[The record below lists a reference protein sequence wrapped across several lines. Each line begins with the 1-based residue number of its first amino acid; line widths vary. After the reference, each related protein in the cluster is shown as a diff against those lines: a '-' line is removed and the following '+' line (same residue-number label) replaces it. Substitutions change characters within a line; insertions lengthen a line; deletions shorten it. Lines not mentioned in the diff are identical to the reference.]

1 MSDKSKLGFNINPKN
16 YDELNS
22 TDNLITSGSDSGW
35 LGKKLQGDN
44 SNDLDLSKINPLFDK
59 ELYEK
64 YRPGVNTNDGSVNQD
79 IWGYKC
85 FNSPVSFRNGI
96 YGDTYS
102 ITEHKSNSEPIL
114 VLRTAHGSYEGRIS
128 IAGSSMTMTTGQ
140 DADSDPYIEINGD
153 DNSIILHAEKLNL
166 PPVTVTHAL
175 SADNA
180 QFADNA
186 EFANRARIL
195 AQNADSV
202 NYIEV
207 TDNSLVPVGRS
218 MTLGGITAKFDCVFA
233 HVFDGMAT
241 CATALAYGDG
251 DGVAILLTADS
262 HNLIRPT
269 GNEEINIGDVNH
281 KLGTVYA
288 SSFNG
293 KATSAVSAD
302 TAGKAMHDYYG
313 NDIRETYVIKNL
325 NTSNDIQSYNAII
338 GSGERL
344 FFFNEPCIENSIE
357 SPYEI
362 PKPYVSIGTTYE
374 NNGVTS
380 KNVFSWTNKNNTIT
394 QKCTISSQFS
404 YDEGQYGATDFY
416 VYPEA
421 SSNKLFSPNIGRP
434 NSPWDNIYCRRLK
447 CNTLI
452 CNSFPTI
459 TGDKNKTSV
468 GNIRLLAIQSP
479 YIPDTD
485 IYKTI
490 GHGSEIQSPIMIDG
504 KEFNIYIAR
513 LGTVVENG
521 ANIIKLMRDID
532 GVAGEG
538 VAVEGKWR
546 LLSSVYI
553 TNDRAGIMYTPALA
567 MRVE

>member
-44 SNDLDLSKINPLFDK
+44 NSTIDISKINPLFDK

-102 ITEHKSNSEPIL
+102 ITEHKSNGESIL
-114 VLRTAHGSYEGRIS
+114 VLRTAHGNYEGRIS

-166 PPVTVTHAL
+166 PPVTVSHAL
-175 SADNA
+175 S
-180 QFADNA
+180 ADNA

-195 AQNADSV
+195 SQNADSA

-207 TDNSLVPVGRS
+207 TDNSLVPVGRN
-218 MTLGGITAKFDCVFA
+218 MTLGGVTAQFDCVHA
-233 HVFDGMAT
+233 HVFAGIAT
-241 CATALAYGDG
+241 SATALAYGDS
-251 DGVAILLTADS
+251 DGAAILLTADS

-269 GNEEINIGDVNH
+269 GNEELNIGDINH

-302 TAGKAMHDYYG
+302 TADRAMNDYYG
-313 NDIRETYVIKNL
+313 NDINATYVNKL
-325 NTSNDIQSYNAII
+325 NNTKNDIQSHNAII

-344 FFFNEPCIENSIE
+344 FFFNEPCIEDSVE
-357 SPYEI
+357 SPEDI

-394 QKCTISSQFS
+394 KKCTISSRFT
-404 YDEGQYGATDFY
+404 YDEGDYGATNFY

-421 SSNKLFSPNIGRP
+421 SSNGLFSSHIGKS
-434 NSPWDNIYCRRLK
+434 NSPWDYIYCTTLK
-447 CNTLI
+447 CDTLI
-452 CNSFPTI
+452 CNRFPTI

-521 ANIIKLMRDID
+521 ANIIKLMGDID
-532 GVAGEG
+532 GV
-538 VAVEGKWR
+538 VVEGKWR

>member
-35 LGKKLQGDN
+35 LGKKLQGDD

-59 ELYEK
+59 DLYEK

-102 ITEHKSNSEPIL
+102 ITENKSSGDTIL
-114 VLRTAHGSYEGRIS
+114 VLRIAHGNYEGRIS

-166 PPVTVTHAL
+166 PPVTVSHAL
-175 SADNA
+175 S
-180 QFADNA
+180 ADNA

-195 AQNADSV
+195 SQNADSV

-218 MTLGGITAKFDCVFA
+218 ISLGGITAQFDCVYA
-233 HVFDGMAT
+233 HVFAGI
-241 CATALAYGDG
+241 ATAATSLAYSEGDI
-251 DGVAILLTADS
+251 AATLLTAYS

-269 GNEEINIGDVNH
+269 GNEELNIGDINH

-302 TAGKAMHDYYG
+302 TAGRAMNDYYG
-313 NDIRETYVIKNL
+313 NDINATYVIKL
-325 NTSNDIQSYNAII
+325 NNYKNDIQSCNAII

-357 SPYEI
+357 SPEDI

-394 QKCTISSQFS
+394 QKCTISSRFT
-404 YDEGQYGATDFY
+404 YDEGGQYGATNFY

-421 SSNKLFSPNIGRP
+421 SSNNLFSSHIGKS
-434 NSPWDNIYCRRLK
+434 NSPWDYIYCNTLK

-452 CNSFPTI
+452 CNRFPTI

-521 ANIIKLMRDID
+521 ANIIKLMGDID
-532 GVAGEG
+532 GV
-538 VAVEGKWR
+538 VVEGKWR

>member
-1 MSDKSKLGFNINPKN
+1 MSDKSKLGFNINPN
-16 YDELNS
+16 SYDELNS

-35 LGKKLQGDN
+35 LGKKLQGDD
-44 SNDLDLSKINPLFDK
+44 SNDLDLSKINPIFDK
-59 ELYEK
+59 DLYEK

-114 VLRTAHGSYEGRIS
+114 VLRTAHDNYEGRIS
-128 IAGSSMTMTTGQ
+128 IAGSSMIMTTGQ
-140 DADSDPYIEINGD
+140 DANSDPYIEINGD

-180 QFADNA
+180 
-186 EFANRARIL
+186 ERARIL
-195 AQNADSV
+195 SQNADSV

-207 TDNSLVPVGRS
+207 TDNSLVPVGHNVS
-218 MTLGGITAKFDCVFA
+218 LGGVTAKFDCVYARVFEGIARSATSLAVYSEGDFA
-233 HVFDGMAT
+233 
-241 CATALAYGDG
+241 
-251 DGVAILLTADS
+251 AILLTADS
-262 HNLIRPT
+262 EHVIRPT
-269 GNEEINIGDVNH
+269 GNEELNIGDVNH

-302 TAGKAMHDYYG
+302 TARKAIHDYYG
-313 NDIRETYVIKNL
+313 NDIRGTYVIKNL
-325 NTSNDIQSYNAII
+325 YTRNDIQSYNAII

-357 SPYEI
+357 TPDEI

-380 KNVFSWTNKNNTIT
+380 KNVFSWTDKNNTIT
-394 QKCTISSQFS
+394 QKCTISSRFT
-404 YDEGQYGATDFY
+404 YDEGGQYGATDFY

-421 SSNKLFSPNIGRP
+421 SSNKLFSSHIGKS
-434 NSPWDNIYCRRLK
+434 NSPWDYIYCNTLN

-452 CNSFPTI
+452 CNKFPTI
-459 TGDKNKTSV
+459 AGTTDTTSV
-468 GNIRLLAIQSP
+468 GNIRLLCIKGPAGL
-479 YIPDTD
+479 T
-485 IYKTI
+485 TI
-490 GHGSEIQSPIMIDG
+490 EHEIKHGS
-504 KEFNIYIAR
+504 
-513 LGTVVENG
+513 
-521 ANIIKLMRDID
+521 IIKNPIQI
-532 GVAGEG
+532 GEKQFTIHIANLRIVDNSRNFIG
-538 VAVEGKWR
+538 VEGENDTVKGEWQ
-546 LLSSVYI
+546 LLSSALVVA
-553 TNDRAGIMYTPALA
+553 NSPSRAIFTPVLA

>member
-35 LGKKLQGDN
+35 LGKKLQGDD

-59 ELYEK
+59 DLYEK

-79 IWGYKC
+79 IWGFKC

-102 ITEHKSNSEPIL
+102 ITENKSSGDTIL
-114 VLRTAHGSYEGRIS
+114 VLRIAHGNYEGRIS

-166 PPVTVTHAL
+166 PPVTVSHAL
-175 SADNA
+175 S
-180 QFADNA
+180 ADNA

-195 AQNADSV
+195 SQNADSV

-218 MTLGGITAKFDCVFA
+218 ISLGGITAQFDCVYAHAFA
-233 HVFDGMAT
+233 GI
-241 CATALAYGDG
+241 ATAATSLAYSEGDSA
-251 DGVAILLTADS
+251 AILLTAYS

-269 GNEEINIGDVNH
+269 GNEELNIGDINH

-302 TAGKAMHDYYG
+302 TAGKAMNDYYG
-313 NDIRETYVIKNL
+313 NDISATYVNKL
-325 NTSNDIQSYNAII
+325 NNYKNDIQSHNAII

-357 SPYEI
+357 SPEDI
-362 PKPYVSIGTTYE
+362 PKPHISMGASYE
-374 NNGVTS
+374 DNGVTS

-394 QKCTISSQFS
+394 QKCTISSRFT
-404 YDEGQYGATDFY
+404 YDEGGQYGATNFY

-421 SSNKLFSPNIGRP
+421 SSNNLFSSHIGKS
-434 NSPWDNIYCRRLK
+434 NSPWDYIYCNTLK

-452 CNSFPTI
+452 CNRFPTI

-521 ANIIKLMRDID
+521 ANIIKLMGDID
-532 GVAGEG
+532 SV
-538 VAVEGKWR
+538 VVEGKWQ

-553 TNDRAGIMYTPALA
+553 TNDRSGIMYTPALA

>member
-44 SNDLDLSKINPLFDK
+44 TSTIDLSKINPLFDK

-102 ITEHKSNSEPIL
+102 ITENKSSGDTIL
-114 VLRTAHGSYEGRIS
+114 VLRIAHGNYEGRIS

-166 PPVTVTHAL
+166 PPVTVSHAL
-175 SADNA
+175 S
-180 QFADNA
+180 ADNA

-195 AQNADSV
+195 SQNADSV

-218 MTLGGITAKFDCVFA
+218 ISLGGITAQFDCVYAHAFA
-233 HVFDGMAT
+233 GI
-241 CATALAYGDG
+241 ATAATSLAYSEGDSA
-251 DGVAILLTADS
+251 AILLTAYS

-269 GNEEINIGDVNH
+269 GNEELNIGDINH

-302 TAGKAMHDYYG
+302 TAGKAMNDYYG
-313 NDIRETYVIKNL
+313 NDISATYVNKL
-325 NTSNDIQSYNAII
+325 NNYKNDIQSHNAII

-357 SPYEI
+357 SPEDI
-362 PKPYVSIGTTYE
+362 PKPHISMGASYE
-374 NNGVTS
+374 DNGVTS

-394 QKCTISSQFS
+394 QKCTISSRFT
-404 YDEGQYGATDFY
+404 YDEGGQYGATNFY

-421 SSNKLFSPNIGRP
+421 SSNNLFSSHIGKS
-434 NSPWDNIYCRRLK
+434 NSPWDYIYCNTLK

-452 CNSFPTI
+452 CNRFPTI

-521 ANIIKLMRDID
+521 ANIIKLMGDID
-532 GVAGEG
+532 SV
-538 VAVEGKWR
+538 VVEGKWQ

-553 TNDRAGIMYTPALA
+553 TNDRSGIMYTPALA

>member
-35 LGKKLQGDN
+35 LGKKLQGDD

-59 ELYEK
+59 DLYEK

-102 ITEHKSNSEPIL
+102 ITENKSSGDTIL
-114 VLRTAHGSYEGRIS
+114 VLRIAHGNYEGRIS

-166 PPVTVTHAL
+166 QPVTVSHAL
-175 SADNA
+175 S
-180 QFADNA
+180 ADNA

-195 AQNADSV
+195 SQNADSV

-218 MTLGGITAKFDCVFA
+218 ISLGGITAQFDCVYA
-233 HVFDGMAT
+233 HVFAGI
-241 CATALAYGDG
+241 ATAATSLAYSEGDI
-251 DGVAILLTADS
+251 AATLLTAYS

-269 GNEEINIGDVNH
+269 GNEELNIGDINH

-302 TAGKAMHDYYG
+302 TAGRAMNDYYG
-313 NDIRETYVIKNL
+313 NDINATYVIKL
-325 NTSNDIQSYNAII
+325 NNYKNDIQSCNAII

-357 SPYEI
+357 SPEDI

-394 QKCTISSQFS
+394 QKCTISSRFT
-404 YDEGQYGATDFY
+404 YDEGGQYGATNFY

-421 SSNKLFSPNIGRP
+421 SSNNLFSSHIGKS
-434 NSPWDNIYCRRLK
+434 NSPWDYIYCNTLK

-452 CNSFPTI
+452 CNRFPTI

-521 ANIIKLMRDID
+521 ANIIKLMGDID
-532 GVAGEG
+532 GV
-538 VAVEGKWR
+538 VVEGKWR